1 MKEKHCQS
9 CGMPMN
15 TEDAVYGANA
25 DGSKS
30 EDYCE
35 HCFTNGKFPNE
46 DCTMEQMIE
55 FCIPF
60 VVEANPS
67 MNEAAARECL
77 QEFIPTLKRWRVK

>member
-1 MKEKHCQS
+1 
-9 CGMPMN
+9 MN

-35 HCFTNGKFPNE
+35 HCFTKGKFTNE

-55 FCIPF
+55 ICIPF
-60 VVEANPS
+60 VVEDMPDMS
-67 MNEAAARECL
+67 QDEAKIML
-77 QEFIPTLKRWRVK
+77 QEFMPTLKRWRVK